1 MSKRKYIFCR
11 RQYRWEKNKIRW
23 RNQQNENEG
32 KWNSISTDEAN
43 EGRWSFEF
51 LFLLRHM

>member
-51 LFLLRHM
+51 LFLLRQM